1 MDNTVTIKQKLLT
14 LTAVNNVP
22 EIKLYLTDKPHT
34 RENPTDRFE
43 CWPFAWIGGQALAR
57 YILDNPEIVAGKTV
71 VDLASGSGIVAIAA
85 KMAGAARVI
94 ALDDYD
100 PCIECIKLNAE
111 ANGVEVETL
120 QQDIFSYSPEG
131 VDLFLF
137 GDPFFDSR
145 VLPHV
150 KVCFKRTLVGCPIRF
165 PHYQLYMNMPIQ
177 TYHMRP
183 AFNFD
188 DAMEFDV
195 HIWWLND

>member
-1 MDNTVTIKQKLLT
+1 MDKSVIIKNKMLRLQE
-14 LTAVNNVP
+14 VNNVP
-22 EIKLYLTDKPHT
+22 QINLYLTDQRHFK
-34 RENPTDRFE
+34 EAPTDRFE
-43 CWPFAWIGGQALAR
+43 CWPFAWIGGQGLAR
-57 YILDNPEIVAGKTV
+57 YILDNPGLVVGKTV

-85 KMAGAARVI
+85 KLAGAARVI

-111 ANGVEVETL
+111 ANGIEIETL
-120 QQDIFSYSPEG
+120 KQDIFSYSPEG

-150 KVCFKRTLVGCPIRF
+150 KESFKTTLVGCPIRF
-165 PHYQLYMNMPIQ
+165 PHYEDYMKNTIH
-177 TYHMRP
+177 TYHMSP